1 MIPHP
6 FLQGFGFGLMLSIL
20 IGPVFF
26 ALLQI
31 SITRGFRAGAQI
43 AIGTFLSDIA
53 VVGLCYLGL
62 SSLFSVA
69 SYQRILGI
77 TGGVFMLAYGLYLLL
92 TRPAAVPHE
101 SAEVSTEIR
110 SGRGK
115 WLLFRGFLLNILNP
129 FTLVYWLGVS
139 TWVSALPTYE
149 QADELAF
156 FGGTLSAVLLTDL
169 LKSYLARRLRPW
181 LSRSRVLWLNRITGI
196 ILSGFGI
203 SLLLQVFWLKR
214 NFF

>member
-1 MIPHP
+1 MMPHP
-6 FLQGFGFGLMLSIL
+6 YIQGFGFGMMLSVL

-43 AIGTFLSDIA
+43 ALGTLLSDVV
-53 VVGLCYLGL
+53 VVGLCYYGL
-62 SSLFSVA
+62 TGLVA
-69 SYQRILGI
+69 IPENQRLLGI
-77 TGGVFMLAYGLYLLL
+77 CGGLFMLFYGVYLLAS
-92 TRPAAVPHE
+92 RPTTSPQEATNRYEP
-101 SAEVSTEIR
+101 VS
-110 SGRGK
+110 GGK
-115 WLLFRGFLLNILNP
+115 GLLVVRGFLLNLLNP
-129 FTLVYWLGVS
+129 FTMVYWLGLS

-149 QADELAF
+149 QVDDMAF
-156 FGGTLSAVLLTDL
+156 FGGTLSAVLVTDL

-181 LSRSRVLWLNRITGI
+181 LSRARVLWLNRITG
-196 ILSGFGI
+196 LVLMGFGI

>member
-1 MIPHP
+1 MMPHP
-6 FLQGFGFGLMLSIL
+6 YIQGFGFGMMLSVL

-43 AIGTFLSDIA
+43 AVGTLLSDVV
-53 VVGLCYLGL
+53 VVGLCYYGL
-62 SSLFSVA
+62 TGLVA
-69 SYQRILGI
+69 IPENQRLLGI
-77 TGGVFMLAYGLYLLL
+77 CGGLFMLFYGVYLLAS
-92 TRPAAVPHE
+92 RPTTSPHE
-101 SAEVSTEIR
+101 ATNRYEPVS
-110 SGRGK
+110 GGK
-115 WLLFRGFLLNILNP
+115 GLLVVRGFLLNLLNP
-129 FTLVYWLGVS
+129 FTMVYWLGLS

-149 QADELAF
+149 QVDDMAF
-156 FGGTLSAVLLTDL
+156 FGGTLSAVLVTDL

-181 LSRSRVLWLNRITGI
+181 LSRARVLWLNRITG
-196 ILSGFGI
+196 LVLMGFGI

>member
-1 MIPHP
+1 MMPHP
-6 FLQGFGFGLMLSIL
+6 YIQGFGFGMMLSVL

-43 AIGTFLSDIA
+43 ALGTLLSDVV
-53 VVGLCYLGL
+53 VVGLCYYGL
-62 SSLFSVA
+62 TGLVA
-69 SYQRILGI
+69 IPENQRLLGI
-77 TGGVFMLAYGLYLLL
+77 CGGLFMLFYGVYLLAS
-92 TRPAAVPHE
+92 RPTTSPQEATNRYEP
-101 SAEVSTEIR
+101 VS
-110 SGRGK
+110 GGK
-115 WLLFRGFLLNILNP
+115 GLLVVRGFLLNLLNP
-129 FTLVYWLGVS
+129 FTMVYWLGLS

-149 QADELAF
+149 QVDDLAF
-156 FGGTLSAVLLTDL
+156 FGGTLSAVLVTDL

-181 LSRSRVLWLNRITGI
+181 LSLARVLWLNRITG
-196 ILSGFGI
+196 LVLLGFGI

>member
-6 FLQGFGFGLMLSIL
+6 YLQGFGFGLMLSVL

-43 AIGTFLSDIA
+43 AIGTLLSDVV
-53 VVGLCYLGL
+53 VVGLCYFGLTGLMAVPENQRLLG
-62 SSLFSVA
+62 
-69 SYQRILGI
+69 ILG
-77 TGGVFMLAYGLYLLL
+77 GLFMLFYGVFLVMSRPPASPNESNKIERPVAWGKGLLL
-92 TRPAAVPHE
+92 V
-101 SAEVSTEIR
+101 
-110 SGRGK
+110 
-115 WLLFRGFLLNILNP
+115 RGFLLNILNP
-129 FTLVYWLGVS
+129 FTLVYWLGLS

-149 QADELAF
+149 RADDLAF
-156 FGGTLSAVLLTDL
+156 FGGTLSAVLITDL

-181 LSRSRVLWLNRITGI
+181 LSRSRVLWLNRITG
-196 ILSGFGI
+196 LVLMGFGI

>member
-6 FLQGFGFGLMLSIL
+6 YFQGFGFGLLLSVL

-43 AIGTFLSDIA
+43 AVGTILSDIVVVMMCYFGLTGLIA
-53 VVGLCYLGL
+53 VPDNQRLLGALGGLFMLVY
-62 SSLFSVA
+62 
-69 SYQRILGI
+69 
-77 TGGVFMLAYGLYLLL
+77 GVFLLASRPPRARHDSANVSNQLSGGKGLL
-92 TRPAAVPHE
+92 V
-101 SAEVSTEIR
+101 V
-110 SGRGK
+110 
-115 WLLFRGFLLNILNP
+115 RGFLLNILNP
-129 FTLVYWLGVS
+129 FTLVYWLGLS

-149 QADELAF
+149 QADDLAF

-181 LSRSRVLWLNRITGI
+181 LSYTRVLWLNRIAGMV
-196 ILSGFGI
+196 LMGFGL
-203 SLLLQVFWLKR
+203 SLLIQVFWLKR
-214 NFF
+214 IFF

>member
-1 MIPHP
+1 MMPHP
-6 FLQGFGFGLMLSIL
+6 YIQGFGFGMMLSVL

-43 AIGTFLSDIA
+43 ALGTLLSDVV
-53 VVGLCYLGL
+53 VVGLCYYGL
-62 SSLFSVA
+62 TGLVA
-69 SYQRILGI
+69 IPENQRLLGI
-77 TGGVFMLAYGLYLLL
+77 CGGLFMLFYGVYLLAS
-92 TRPAAVPHE
+92 RPTTSPHE
-101 SAEVSTEIR
+101 ATNRYESVS
-110 SGRGK
+110 GGK
-115 WLLFRGFLLNILNP
+115 GLLVVRGFLLNLLNP
-129 FTLVYWLGVS
+129 FTMVYWLGLS

-149 QADELAF
+149 QVDDMAF
-156 FGGTLSAVLLTDL
+156 FGGTLSAVLVTDL

-181 LSRSRVLWLNRITGI
+181 LSRARVLWLNRITG
-196 ILSGFGI
+196 LVLMGFGI

>member
-6 FLQGFGFGLMLSIL
+6 YIQGFGFGMMLSVL

-43 AIGTFLSDIA
+43 AVGTLLSDVV
-53 VVGLCYLGL
+53 VVGLCYYGLTGLVAIPENQRLLG
-62 SSLFSVA
+62 
-69 SYQRILGI
+69 ILG
-77 TGGVFMLAYGLYLLL
+77 GLFMQVYGVYLLAA
-92 TRPAAVPHE
+92 RPPASPHDADKISE
-101 SAEVSTEIR
+101 PVS
-110 SGRGK
+110 GGK
-115 WLLFRGFLLNILNP
+115 GLLVVRGFLLNILNP
-129 FTLVYWLGVS
+129 FTLVYWLGLS

-149 QADELAF
+149 RADDMAF
-156 FGGTLSAVLLTDL
+156 FGGTLSAVLMTDL

-181 LSRSRVLWLNRITGI
+181 LSRARVLWLNRITG
-196 ILSGFGI
+196 LVLMGFGL

>member
-1 MIPHP
+1 MMPHP
-6 FLQGFGFGLMLSIL
+6 YIQGFGFGMMLSVL

-43 AIGTFLSDIA
+43 ALGTLLSDVV
-53 VVGLCYLGL
+53 VVGLCYYGL
-62 SSLFSVA
+62 TGLVA
-69 SYQRILGI
+69 IPENQRLLGI
-77 TGGVFMLAYGLYLLL
+77 CGGLFMLIYGVYLLAS
-92 TRPAAVPHE
+92 RPTTSPHE
-101 SAEVSTEIR
+101 ATNRYESVS
-110 SGRGK
+110 GGK
-115 WLLFRGFLLNILNP
+115 GLLVVRGFLLNLLNP
-129 FTLVYWLGVS
+129 FTMVYWLGLS

-149 QADELAF
+149 QVDDMAF
-156 FGGTLSAVLLTDL
+156 FGGTLSAVLVTDL

-181 LSRSRVLWLNRITGI
+181 LSRARVLWLNRITG
-196 ILSGFGI
+196 LVLMGFGI